1 MPDREGGQNRWS
13 DGCLTLLKVASG
25 ILLVASLIY
34 LAVAGAN
41 YAVLGAVFFE
51 GEQMGTVVTI
61 VYALVMFV
69 LALAA
74 GLLGMRAT
82 YDPSKIISFCIA
94 AVVMV
99 IGVLAG
105 MASGNFGYPDSAFG
119 GGIVGG
125 LNLFFGVIALVSA
138 GIGAFVVKPEVL
150 GSSTSRKSAAA
161 SAADADDEKADEA
174 DAAGDEMGDEGS
186 ADTGELAD
194 RGSDEAGDAADDTAE
209 GADAADD
216 ESADADDEDE
226 PPFQPAPVPS
236 PRGDVGSTP
245 LPKVAR
251 TAMSRADENAPAED
265 AASDSEDAVDDD
277 DAAAA
282 ATAAEVPT
290 RTAAVEI
297 EADDAVDLGP
307 ITSFAW
313 EDADPEDAL
322 DALELDE
329 PEGDA
334 DDTVTSEADAEPE
347 GADEADE
354 PVDTKVDEQTTADR
368 PSTPDAEVAEIEWV
382 DFGAGR
388 DTLDDLDDEE
398 STGLFG
404 KHRRR

>member
-13 DGCLTLLKVASG
+13 DGCLTLLKVTSG

-94 AVVMV
+94 AIVMV

-125 LNLFFGVIALVSA
+125 LNLFFGVLALASA
-138 GIGAFVVKPEVL
+138 GIGVFVVKPEVL
-150 GSSTSRKSAAA
+150 GSSTAGARTAA
-161 SAADADDEKADEA
+161 SAAGADDEKADEA
-174 DAAGDEMGDEGS
+174 DVADDEG
-186 ADTGELAD
+186 ATDTGELAYRD
-194 RGSDEAGDAADDTAE
+194 TDEATDADDAADD
-209 GADAADD
+209 ADAASD
-216 ESADADDEDE
+216 EPADAADEDE
-226 PPFQPAPVPS
+226 PPFQPAPEPS

-251 TAMSRADENAPAED
+251 TAMPRAEEDAPAED
-265 AASDSEDAVDDD
+265 AASDFEGAADDDNAVDD
-277 DAAAA
+277 APA
-282 ATAAEVPT
+282 

-313 EDADPEDAL
+313 EDAEPEDAL

-329 PEGDA
+329 PDEDAGDA
-334 DDTVTSEADAEPE
+334 ETSEVDAEPE
-347 GADEADE
+347 DADE
-354 PVDTKVDEQTTADR
+354 PVDARADQQAAADQ
-368 PSTPDAEVAEIEWV
+368 PSAPDAEVAEIEWV

-398 STGLFG
+398 SSGLFG

>member
-51 GEQMGTVVTI
+51 SEQMGTVVTI

-94 AVVMV
+94 AIVMV

-138 GIGAFVVKPEVL
+138 GIGVFVVKPEVL

-174 DAAGDEMGDEGS
+174 DAAGDETDDEG
-186 ADTGELAD
+186 ATDTGKLAD
-194 RGSDEAGDAADDTAE
+194 RVSDEAVDADDEAAE
-209 GADAADD
+209 DAGAADD
-216 ESADADDEDE
+216 EPADDDEDE
-226 PPFQPAPVPS
+226 PPFQPAPEPS

-251 TAMSRADENAPAED
+251 TAVPRAAED
-265 AASDSEDAVDDD
+265 DASDSEAAAADD
-277 DAAAA
+277 DAPA
-282 ATAAEVPT
+282 

-313 EDADPEDAL
+313 EDAEPEDAL

-329 PEGDA
+329 PDEDAGDA
-334 DDTVTSEADAEPE
+334 ETSEVDAEPE
-347 GADEADE
+347 DADE
-354 PVDTKVDEQTTADR
+354 PADAR
-368 PSTPDAEVAEIEWV
+368 ADQQAAADQPSAPDAEVAEIEWV

-398 STGLFG
+398 SSGLFG

>member
-94 AVVMV
+94 AIVMV

-138 GIGAFVVKPEVL
+138 GIGVFVVKPEVL
-150 GSSTSRKSAAA
+150 GSSTSRKSPAA
-161 SAADADDEKADEA
+161 SAADADGERADEA
-174 DAAGDEMGDEGS
+174 DAADDEADDEG
-186 ADTGELAD
+186 ATDTGELAD
-194 RGSDEAGDAADDTAE
+194 RVSDEVAD
-209 GADAADD
+209 ADD
-216 ESADADDEDE
+216 EPADDDEDE
-226 PPFQPAPVPS
+226 PPFQPAPEPS

-251 TAMSRADENAPAED
+251 TAVPRTAED
-265 AASDSEDAVDDD
+265 APVEDDASDSEAV
-277 DAAAA
+277 AAADD
-282 ATAAEVPT
+282 VPA

-297 EADDAVDLGP
+297 EDDDAVDLGP

-313 EDADPEDAL
+313 ETAEPEDAL
-322 DALELDE
+322 DTFELDE
-329 PEGDA
+329 PDGDA
-334 DDTVTSEADAEPE
+334 GDAEMPEADAEPE
-347 GADEADE
+347 DADE
-354 PVDTKVDEQTTADR
+354 PAGTQADGADDERAAADQ
-368 PSTPDAEVAEIEWV
+368 PPAPDAEVAEIEWV

-388 DTLDDLDDEE
+388 DTLDDLDDEG
-398 STGLFG
+398 SAGLFG

>member
-1 MPDREGGQNRWS
+1 MPDRKGGQNRWS

-82 YDPSKIISFCIA
+82 YDPSKIVSFCIA
-94 AVVMV
+94 AIVMV

-138 GIGAFVVKPEVL
+138 GIGVFVVKPEVL
-150 GSSTSRKSAAA
+150 GSSTSRKSPAA
-161 SAADADDEKADEA
+161 SAADADDERADEA
-174 DAAGDEMGDEGS
+174 DAADDEVDDEG
-186 ADTGELAD
+186 ATDTGELAD
-194 RGSDEAGDAADDTAE
+194 RVYDEAVDADDEAAE
-209 GADAADD
+209 DADAADD
-216 ESADADDEDE
+216 EPEDDEDE
-226 PPFQPAPVPS
+226 QPFQPAPAPS

-251 TAMSRADENAPAED
+251 TAVSRADEDASTED
-265 AASDSEDAVDDD
+265 AASDSEDAADDD
-277 DAAAA
+277 NAAADDA
-282 ATAAEVPT
+282 PA

-313 EDADPEDAL
+313 ETAEPEDAL
-322 DALELDE
+322 DTFELDE
-329 PEGDA
+329 PDGDA
-334 DDTVTSEADAEPE
+334 GDAEMPEADAEPE
-347 GADEADE
+347 DAGEAADAQADGAD
-354 PVDTKVDEQTTADR
+354 DEQAPADQ
-368 PSTPDAEVAEIEWV
+368 PPAPDAEVAEIEWV

-388 DTLDDLDDEE
+388 DTLDDLDDEG
-398 STGLFG
+398 SAGLFG

>member
-51 GEQMGTVVTI
+51 SEQMGTVVTI

-94 AVVMV
+94 AIVMV

-138 GIGAFVVKPEVL
+138 GIGAFVVTPAVL

-174 DAAGDEMGDEGS
+174 DAAGDETDDEG
-186 ADTGELAD
+186 ATDTGKLAD
-194 RGSDEAGDAADDTAE
+194 RVSDEAVDADDEAAE
-209 GADAADD
+209 DAGAADD
-216 ESADADDEDE
+216 EPADDDEDE
-226 PPFQPAPVPS
+226 PPFQPAPEPS

-251 TAMSRADENAPAED
+251 TAVPRAAED
-265 AASDSEDAVDDD
+265 DASDSEAAAADD
-277 DAAAA
+277 DAPA
-282 ATAAEVPT
+282 

-313 EDADPEDAL
+313 EDAEPEDAL

-329 PEGDA
+329 PDEDAGDA
-334 DDTVTSEADAEPE
+334 ETSEVDAEPE
-347 GADEADE
+347 DADE
-354 PVDTKVDEQTTADR
+354 PADAR
-368 PSTPDAEVAEIEWV
+368 ADQQAAADQPSAPDAEVAEIEWV

-398 STGLFG
+398 SSGLFG

>member
-51 GEQMGTVVTI
+51 SEQMGTVVTI

-94 AVVMV
+94 AIVMV

-174 DAAGDEMGDEGS
+174 DAAGDETDDEG
-186 ADTGELAD
+186 ATDTGKLAD
-194 RGSDEAGDAADDTAE
+194 RVSDEAVDADDEAAE
-209 GADAADD
+209 DAGAADD
-216 ESADADDEDE
+216 EPADDDEDE
-226 PPFQPAPVPS
+226 PPFQPAPEPS

-251 TAMSRADENAPAED
+251 TAVPRAAED
-265 AASDSEDAVDDD
+265 DASDSEAAAADD
-277 DAAAA
+277 DAPA
-282 ATAAEVPT
+282 

-313 EDADPEDAL
+313 EDAEPEDAL

-329 PEGDA
+329 PDEDAGDA
-334 DDTVTSEADAEPE
+334 ETSEVDAEPE
-347 GADEADE
+347 DADE
-354 PVDTKVDEQTTADR
+354 PADAR
-368 PSTPDAEVAEIEWV
+368 ADQQAAADQPSAPDAEVAEIEWV

-398 STGLFG
+398 SSGLFG

>member
-1 MPDREGGQNRWS
+1 MLDRDGGQNRWS

-94 AVVMV
+94 AIVMV

-125 LNLFFGVIALVSA
+125 LNLFFGVLALASA
-138 GIGAFVVKPEVL
+138 GIGVFVVKPEVL
-150 GSSTSRKSAAA
+150 GSSTARKSPVA

-174 DAAGDEMGDEGS
+174 DAASDEMGDEGS

-194 RGSDEAGDAADDTAE
+194 RGSDEAGDAADDAAE
-209 GADAADD
+209 GADAADAGA
-216 ESADADDEDE
+216 ADDDEDE
-226 PPFQPAPVPS
+226 PPFQPAPEPS

-251 TAMSRADENAPAED
+251 TAMPRAEEDAPTED
-265 AASDSEDAVDDD
+265 AASDSEGAADDDNAVDD
-277 DAAAA
+277 APA
-282 ATAAEVPT
+282 

-313 EDADPEDAL
+313 EDAEPEDAL

-329 PEGDA
+329 PDEDAGDA
-334 DDTVTSEADAEPE
+334 ETSEVDAEPE
-347 GADEADE
+347 DADE
-354 PVDTKVDEQTTADR
+354 PADAR
-368 PSTPDAEVAEIEWV
+368 ADQQAAADQPSAPDAEVAEIEWV

-398 STGLFG
+398 SSGLFG

>member
-94 AVVMV
+94 AIVMV

-105 MASGNFGYPDSAFG
+105 MASGNFGYPDSVFG

-125 LNLFFGVIALVSA
+125 LNLFFGVLALVSA
-138 GIGAFVVKPEVL
+138 GIGVFVVKPEVL

-174 DAAGDEMGDEGS
+174 DAAGDETDDEG
-186 ADTGELAD
+186 ATDTGKLAD
-194 RGSDEAGDAADDTAE
+194 RDSDEA
-209 GADAADD
+209 ADA
-216 ESADADDEDE
+216 DEDE
-226 PPFQPAPVPS
+226 PPFQPAPEPS

-265 AASDSEDAVDDD
+265 AASDSEGAADDDNAVDD
-277 DAAAA
+277 APARA
-282 ATAAEVPT
+282 
-290 RTAAVEI
+290 AAVEI

-313 EDADPEDAL
+313 EDAEPEDAL

-334 DDTVTSEADAEPE
+334 GDAETSEADAEPE

-354 PVDTKVDEQTTADR
+354 PADTQVDGQTAADQ
-368 PSTPDAEVAEIEWV
+368 PSTSDAEVAEIEWV

-388 DTLDDLDDEE
+388 DTFDDLDDEE

>member
-51 GEQMGTVVTI
+51 REQMGTVVTI

-94 AVVMV
+94 TIVMV

-125 LNLFFGVIALVSA
+125 LNLFFGVLALVSA

-174 DAAGDEMGDEGS
+174 DAAGDETDDEG
-186 ADTGELAD
+186 ATDTGKLAD
-194 RGSDEAGDAADDTAE
+194 RDSDEAAD
-209 GADAADD
+209 ADD
-216 ESADADDEDE
+216 EAAEDAGAADDDEDE
-226 PPFQPAPVPS
+226 PPFQPAPEPS

-251 TAMSRADENAPAED
+251 TAMPRAEEDAPTED
-265 AASDSEDAVDDD
+265 AASDSEGAADDDDAVDD
-277 DAAAA
+277 APA
-282 ATAAEVPT
+282 

-313 EDADPEDAL
+313 EDAEPEDAL

-329 PEGDA
+329 PDEDAGDA
-334 DDTVTSEADAEPE
+334 ETSEVDAEPE
-347 GADEADE
+347 DADE
-354 PVDTKVDEQTTADR
+354 PADAWADQQAAADQ
-368 PSTPDAEVAEIEWV
+368 PSAPDAEVAEIEWV

-398 STGLFG
+398 SSGLFG

>member
-82 YDPSKIISFCIA
+82 YDPSKIISFCI
-94 AVVMV
+94 VTIVMV

-125 LNLFFGVIALVSA
+125 LNLFFGVLALVSA
-138 GIGAFVVKPEVL
+138 GIGVFVVKPEVL
-150 GSSTSRKSAAA
+150 GSSTAGARTAA
-161 SAADADDEKADEA
+161 SAAGADDEKADEA
-174 DAAGDEMGDEGS
+174 DAADDEADDEGA
-186 ADTGELAD
+186 ADTGKLAD
-194 RGSDEAGDAADDTAE
+194 RDSDEAAD
-209 GADAADD
+209 ADD
-216 ESADADDEDE
+216 EAAEDAGAADDDEDE
-226 PPFQPAPVPS
+226 PPFQPAPEPS

-251 TAMSRADENAPAED
+251 TAMPRAEEDAPTED
-265 AASDSEDAVDDD
+265 AASDSEGAADDDNAVDD
-277 DAAAA
+277 APA
-282 ATAAEVPT
+282 

-313 EDADPEDAL
+313 EDAEPEDAL

-329 PEGDA
+329 PDEDAGDA
-334 DDTVTSEADAEPE
+334 ETSEVDAEPE
-347 GADEADE
+347 DADE
-354 PVDTKVDEQTTADR
+354 PADAR
-368 PSTPDAEVAEIEWV
+368 ADQQAAADQPSAPDAEVAEIEWV

-398 STGLFG
+398 SSGLFG

>member
-94 AVVMV
+94 AIVMV

-150 GSSTSRKSAAA
+150 GSSTFRKSAAA

-174 DAAGDEMGDEGS
+174 D
-186 ADTGELAD
+186 
-194 RGSDEAGDAADDTAE
+194 
-209 GADAADD
+209 
-216 ESADADDEDE
+216 
-226 PPFQPAPVPS
+226 
-236 PRGDVGSTP
+236 
-245 LPKVAR
+245 
-251 TAMSRADENAPAED
+251 
-265 AASDSEDAVDDD
+265 
-277 DAAAA
+277 
-282 ATAAEVPT
+282 
-290 RTAAVEI
+290 
-297 EADDAVDLGP
+297 
-307 ITSFAW
+307 
-313 EDADPEDAL
+313 
-322 DALELDE
+322 
-329 PEGDA
+329 
-334 DDTVTSEADAEPE
+334 TVVS
-347 GADEADE
+347 
-354 PVDTKVDEQTTADR
+354 
-368 PSTPDAEVAEIEWV
+368 
-382 DFGAGR
+382 
-388 DTLDDLDDEE
+388 
-398 STGLFG
+398 
-404 KHRRR
+404 